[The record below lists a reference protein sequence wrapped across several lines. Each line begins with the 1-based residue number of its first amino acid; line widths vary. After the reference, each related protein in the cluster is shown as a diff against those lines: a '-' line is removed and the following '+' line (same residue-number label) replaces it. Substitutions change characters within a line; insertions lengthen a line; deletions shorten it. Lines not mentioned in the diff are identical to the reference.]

1 MGCEFIIKGK
11 KYSSI
16 DKYYSEKNL
25 TSTVNQDGSFV
36 DLKKMGG
43 LNGVTLN
50 SNIYQS
56 NEQQQL
62 FEKLVVTIQDVTN
75 SKIDYDTAINTILDV
90 YSTDD
95 YKDTLYSEN
104 DAYNRSI
111 SSGTPLGM
119 AIFEIVDDIRNGKD
133 NVYPQQMT
141 NVAEWIYNIQEYIK
155 DNSNTISD
163 TVVGS
168 IQSTIGNTESVV
180 EEVSENIDV
189 DNKTQIVERKSTSII
204 TPELTLRMN
213 DKYFGNA
220 RVRSASKYLTKALLD
235 IMPYSNIVSL
245 NEAKTINEAIFS
257 VYNSFVKGSVSNNDL
272 KNIKVTILRDG
283 EKVKTTLSQV
293 TREDVVNNNNEN
305 LYNLFILNSISNSV
319 LKKEDGSVMMDEEVL
334 YLMTL
339 AIPNI
344 DISRAISKHQQ
355 GLTSQKGGEK
365 NFNQDGTDIDTM
377 ISENLN
383 FVLNNMLIDNTDI
396 KKGFHNGKQVK
407 EFFKYIR
414 TKLIHEG
421 RGDVTFSELGSV
433 INEMLNTGR
442 LKGKYK
448 SIGNSV
454 YKAWFHD
461 KGKIVNGKFIAP
473 INLILT
479 NSNGILTELK
489 KRSSEDEF
497 ASYEDVMKN
506 KLKQMKDLSA
516 ALTVWFNS
524 PGVIQA
530 EVMNVSNNKIT
541 TSSAISKTLDRYE
554 HTNAMKD
561 IWGVRNA
568 DETFALSPE
577 ISSIFFGKNP
587 KVVVSD
593 IGRDKKFKVTLDNG
607 KDKFTYNYPFVNVFN
622 NDIATKILLD
632 TMIAIGYT
640 DIKFMFDEITS
651 NVAKGSYYFG
661 GKKYDYDEVSA
672 NRDYAE
678 MVQNIADIQK
688 IALYNEQA
696 LIFIEQKSKILD
708 DDSIDSLQKVELLKN
723 IDTEYKKTI
732 NEKKLSMGTLP
743 VDARYNGIPLY
754 TPTSLIQNKFF
765 DKYVNAVKDNS
776 STLMANQYT
785 DASGNQQP
793 LFTLRNQYMPFTY
806 GQEYI
811 NKAFGDHAK
820 TELGKLNPILNGK
833 IRLDRATVHGGLMN
847 DESGKKQKELD
858 TAELID
864 SYFNIKMP
872 NSMIDHKGDLNMV
885 SFNGMMA
892 DRPMLWD
899 VSYKYKEALFG
910 HTTEHGE
917 ITYLA
922 PKKDRIV
929 DAFKDIAKMY
939 QQRKNESDA
948 KVRQLGL
955 SFKDGYIVKKGVDN
969 ENNEVLV
976 SINKSDK
983 ASYWGLIKNYDY
995 GIDKDGNLIA
1005 GNAHNLTMSSLPISL
1020 INKLNNDTAT
1030 YDDIVELYTQDEV
1043 FKLIDIIVDNKVSI
1057 RGLNNLLDYNTDTIK
1072 ERIEKYYE
1080 ERINKINSSNAA
1092 QESLSIETEI
1102 NNLFD
1107 PIINKITEDIE
1118 SYSLIRDGVKLDLEN
1133 IKGLRG
1139 EYSAQRE
1146 ELKLRLSSIKENIK
1160 NSQNELN
1167 EVNKAKKQKLQS
1179 IELKR
1184 NLDRQV
1190 RKEKRRTINNEIKS
1204 YEAYQEA
1211 KKIRKEL
1218 KLQNELI
1225 VKNINNELEEERR
1238 LLLEETVIENNE
1250 EIEMLSKNI
1259 KDFRTVLSSVLSNDT
1274 TKFGDLNP
1282 LFEYAIYSYLFYN
1295 TFVNEMSMNGSF
1307 YNSSITDFIKRG
1319 QGTTAPFMQTLRT
1332 DDGIGNHFNVIYRED
1347 SHGSY
1352 LDKTDSELHSNGEV
1366 LISPL
1371 TWYRNRNASGGDLS
1385 FIGNGGVI
1393 KTNYFNSGVKENM
1406 QPGYW
1411 KMSARSIN
1419 SFDIKHRSKQSMDAI
1434 KIFLDKD
1441 ILMKL
1446 YDEESITQINLFQKF
1461 ESQIKKANTED
1472 KFQQLVRDIDDY
1484 ILTISENASF
1494 MDAENVGFEE
1504 ESIYPLL
1511 PHLIVPTSA
1520 AKMYQQKVHDNT
1532 IVSTE
1537 ATEEQFEY
1545 TLPTLNPFGG
1555 KSNSVTS
1562 MVRVSTEG
1570 FGIQNNKN
1578 HDVLPDKK
1586 PMPNQIIRFLGL
1598 RDQGLYN
1605 KIANKLASMTEYS
1618 IKELQ
1623 SLIDAGNGSLINKY
1637 KNIAYSN
1644 SINMNLNASKTDLI
1658 GDINSKT
1665 VISKELV
1672 SAIMKD
1678 FKNSVKP
1685 DMVGG
1690 TFVQRASN
1698 MHVYE
1703 DANGNVFFADE
1714 IGAIDDY
1721 TDVEGYTRRRLR
1733 PFGYSI
1739 NGKQIRS
1746 KEELVKKYLEDAN
1759 SLEIVYQEVIMDF
1772 PYRER
1777 FGIGINQSLN
1787 DVMVINGISLKDG
1800 TTKITTEDMIIKI
1813 ASIIEIQQS
1822 LNSNVEIEELF
1833 GSAFKILK
1841 FNDYIKDNA
1850 IDVNYM
1856 VQELANY
1863 YLQLN
1868 QALYVYPVRIPTT
1881 GMASGFP
1888 SRIVGFSNVI
1898 ENTLIVPS
1906 EASILNG
1913 SDYDI
1918 DELHTLY
1925 KPFNVGWNDNIM
1937 ELQSDLFD
1945 AIFEA
1950 YKNKDNLIEIVTEI
1964 TYKDIQEANE
1974 NKKNSDIKNVNSHT
1988 DFYKA
1993 RQNAYDGNKLVG
2005 YEVNAQQ
2012 SLLDFH
2018 ITNQLSDK
2026 KIDTPFLNKV
2036 NGGVTGIG
2044 IAVDVLSSYVNMATD
2059 NDKLGGLI
2067 GELGHDGNLS
2077 TLLLGLAITGFNG
2090 DITTHEEGRVLLNAF
2105 ITDNL
2110 TNPIIQDALIESK
2123 RGERISKYKKRFTR
2137 FDEMLYNKINS
2148 TIESKDK
2155 LGEDTAQLKTIKD
2168 ALVIGTASYR
2178 LFQLDLMQADIS
2190 SNFDVYNKVKTASFN
2205 LGNDIDKFT
2214 SGIITSVD
2222 EQKAFINSKSSFENA
2237 VRSIF
2242 NIQEYANKNP
2252 MKVQHLK
2259 MLSLIE
2265 KTVAKEIKTYGI
2277 LRSIESK
2284 YYSRKGI
2291 SSYRSKKMTEDEFN
2305 AYMTAIESI
2314 MVTDFIK
2321 TNKARYSY
2329 TMLDVPMYNKKGE
2342 VINETSSSYDL
2353 SNNDELIRFHT
2364 DFPKYIQSIKQKYV
2378 NNYFVSNLA
2387 IESSGSNKR
2396 IVTIRGSRAIDDG
2409 SIIDDIKRHFDNLT
2423 ANERRNISIYAFITS
2438 GFNMNKSSLMR
2449 FIDNDIIKE
2458 YSKWENSLE
2467 KTLFDNMND
2476 NLQYAIE
2483 LSNPVLQ
2490 IEAKQEKGK
2499 VGYNNKIYTNFG
2511 GYAPTYID
2519 GNKIINLKTPPRSKI
2534 LSSESLSRNGR
2545 IMDLTPQQER
2555 MIHLGFSIEIDYNEG
2570 RLDLKNTSYPKVY
2583 NSETKNYNDTS
2594 YNTVKLIENNGKYL
2608 LVPINESS
2616 EDTATYSNLA
2626 KSAASLFLDNI
2637 SYGNDRTQMLENGSM
2652 IIGDSDNF
2660 MLQRMVS
2667 VYGLLPN
2674 LKGSNANN
2682 SNLAISNHV
2691 KSLLNNDIF
2700 KQVVKAKLG
2709 LNANT
2714 NTVKAFLSTN
2724 YERSSIEDAY
2734 MFAKNRIDELKNL
2747 ADNEIISIVSSTFTN
2762 AMIND
2767 FMNYNVSVIK
2777 NILRSSD
2784 ITPQIASYYLAK
2796 KSMYQLSLLDIT
2808 QMRYDYEYINN
2819 IPSSISMLRPSEAA
2833 MAIKDELDKTKK
2845 ETINNCKN

>member
-119 AIFEIVDDIRNGKD
+119 AIFEIVDDIRNGKN

-163 TVVGS
+163 TVVGA

-377 ISENLN
+377 VSENLN
-383 FVLNNMLIDNTDI
+383 FVLNNMPIDNTDI

-448 SIGNSV
+448 RIGNSV

-497 ASYEDVMKN
+497 TSYEDVMKN
-506 KLKQMKDLSA
+506 KKNQMKDLSA

-561 IWGVRNA
+561 IWGIRNA

-593 IGRDKKFKVTLDNG
+593 IGRDKKFNVTLDNG

-708 DDSIDSLQKVELLKN
+708 DDSIDGLQKAELLKN

-872 NSMIDHKGDLNMV
+872 NSMVDKHGDLNMV

-910 HTTEHGE
+910 HATEHGE

-1030 YDDIVELYTQDEV
+1030 YEDIVELYTQDEV

-1057 RGLNNLLDYNTDTIK
+1057 RGFDKFINTDIDSITSDLKNRLESNKKILIKSTEQYKETIDA
-1072 ERIEKYYE
+1072 
-1080 ERINKINSSNAA
+1080 NKL
-1092 QESLSIETEI
+1092 LSIERK
-1102 NNLFD
+1102 NLKELGQD
-1107 PIINKITEDIE
+1107 TVAITKLINK
-1118 SYSLIRDGVKLDLEN
+1118 
-1133 IKGLRG
+1133 
-1139 EYSAQRE
+1139 
-1146 ELKLRLSSIKENIK
+1146 
-1160 NSQNELN
+1160 
-1167 EVNKAKKQKLQS
+1167 
-1179 IELKR
+1179 
-1184 NLDRQV
+1184 
-1190 RKEKRRTINNEIKS
+1190 NNEQIKLF
-1204 YEAYQEA
+1204 Q
-1211 KKIRKEL
+1211 KERN
-1218 KLQNELI
+1218 KSI
-1225 VKNINNELEEERR
+1225 SS
-1238 LLLEETVIENNE
+1238 
-1250 EIEMLSKNI
+1250 SKE
-1259 KDFRTVLSSVLSNDT
+1259 
-1274 TKFGDLNP
+1274 KFGDLNP

-1441 ILMKL
+1441 ILMKR
-1446 YDEESITQINLFQKF
+1446 YNEESITQINLFQKF

-1532 IVSTE
+1532 IVDTE

-1545 TLPTLNPFGG
+1545 TLPTLNPFGV

-1598 RDQGLYN
+1598 RDQVLYN

-1644 SINMNLNASKTDLI
+1644 SINMNLNTSKTDLI

-1714 IGAIDDY
+1714 IGVIDDY
-1721 TDVEGYTRRRLR
+1721 TDVAGYTRRRLR

-1746 KEELVKKYLEDAN
+1746 KEELVKKYLEDPT

-1772 PYRER
+1772 PYRKQ
-1777 FGIGINQSLN
+1777 FGIKSNQSLN
-1787 DVMVINGISLKDG
+1787 NIMFVNGVSFLDGKEKSTIDELIDKVKTAIEYKDTSLKGDAKILYDSTIIAQLKDLFKYQSGVNDVINKFTSQFVKDDNISVDNLF
-1800 TTKITTEDMIIKI
+1800 TEI
-1813 ASIIEIQQS
+1813 ALYYRN
-1822 LNSNVEIEELF
+1822 LN
-1833 GSAFKILK
+1833 
-1841 FNDYIKDNA
+1841 D
-1850 IDVNYM
+1850 
-1856 VQELANY
+1856 
-1863 YLQLN
+1863 
-1868 QALYVYPVRIPTT
+1868 ALYVYPVRIPTT

-1906 EASILNG
+1906 EKSILDG

-1974 NKKNSDIKNVNSHT
+1974 NKKNSDVKNVNSHT

-2018 ITNQLSDK
+2018 ITNQLSDT
-2026 KIDTPFLNKV
+2026 KINTPFLNKV
-2036 NGGVTGIG
+2036 NGSVTGIG

-2387 IESSGSNKR
+2387 IESSGYNKR

-2499 VGYNNKIYTNFG
+2499 VGYNNKTYTNFG

-2555 MIHLGFSIEIDYNEG
+2555 MIHLGLSIEIDYNEG

-2594 YNTVKLIENNGKYL
+2594 YNTVKLIENDGKYL

-2626 KSAASLFLDNI
+2626 KSATSLFLDNI

-2784 ITPQIASYYLAK
+2784 ITPQIASSYLAK

-2819 IPSSISMLRPSEAA
+2819 IPSSISMLMPSEAA